1 MIPVDCVTA
10 RRIAAA
16 LLLLAAAGC
25 DAGPKTYDDCMLQAS
40 RSADKDRQ
48 FRAMAE
54 RCKVQFQGSL
64 PFRAP
69 PADAKKPEALRT
81 K

>member
-1 MIPVDCVTA
+1 MKLALSANVRPI
-10 RRIAAA
+10 AA
-16 LLLLAAAGC
+16 LLLVLMVAGC
-25 DAGPKTYDDCMLQAS
+25 DAGPKNYDDCMLQAS

-54 RCKVQFQGSL
+54 RCKLQFQGSL

-69 PADAKKPEALRT
+69 PTEAQKGSDAPAK
-81 K
+81 